1 MDYTKLNEL
10 LQALPGYALISDTM
24 RDSALASAQVPDSE
38 GRWPGS
44 SDYEK
49 TYDLYYAALA
59 LVPFL
64 QAQPAVTSAGSEGT
78 SVTATAFDWQALIR
92 FYRSQSQIH
101 QSAGQTILQVLP
113 IPDPPHVVRVPM
125 NDRGGY
131 YGDVDTDIG

>member
-1 MDYTKLNEL
+1 MDFTKLNEL
-10 LQALPGYALISDTM
+10 LQALPGYTLISDTM
-24 RDSALASAQVPDSE
+24 RESAMGSALVPDSE

-44 SDYEK
+44 SGYEE
-49 TYDLYYAALA
+49 TYDLFFAALA

-92 FYRSQSQIH
+92 FYRLQSQIYLG
-101 QSAGQTILQVLP
+101 AGQTILQVLP